1 MSIGVLIG
9 GVAQFLFLYRSIFQF
24 YKPKI
29 KIPELNDKIRK
40 FFKLFFP
47 GVIGSGVIQ
56 LNIIIGTVIA
66 SFLPVGAISHL
77 YYADRLNQLPLAIFG
92 IALGVVLLPS
102 LSKSIKSNDNEITK
116 KLQNN
121 SLEFALL
128 ISIPSAIGLYILALP
143 IVHILFERGAFT
155 QEDTIFTSQVLS
167 YFALGLPAYV
177 LIKVLIVCFFARED
191 TKTPLYVSIVSV
203 LVNII
208 LSLLLISTMREMGIA
223 LATAI
228 SAWVNAILLL
238 IILMKKKL
246 LNLDRQFISNLFK
259 LIGCLLGLVLITR
272 YLNSF
277 FFAELYLVEIMK
289 NIIYLVLTIIIT
301 AAFYVV
307 FILILKIVTIADIKN
322 YLKR

>member
-1 MSIGVLIG
+1 MFI
-9 GVAQFLFLYRSIFQF
+9 
-24 YKPKI
+24 
-29 KIPELNDKIRK
+29 
-40 FFKLFFP
+40 FP

-155 QEDTIFTSQVLS
+155 QEDAFFTVM
-167 YFALGLPAYV
+167 FNDIG
-177 LIKVLIVCFFARED
+177 R
-191 TKTPLYVSIVSV
+191 
-203 LVNII
+203 
-208 LSLLLISTMREMGIA
+208 
-223 LATAI
+223 
-228 SAWVNAILLL
+228 
-238 IILMKKKL
+238 
-246 LNLDRQFISNLFK
+246 LF
-259 LIGCLLGLVLITR
+259 
-272 YLNSF
+272 N
-277 FFAELYLVEIMK
+277 
-289 NIIYLVLTIIIT
+289 
-301 AAFYVV
+301 
-307 FILILKIVTIADIKN
+307 
-322 YLKR
+322 